1 MRYLRPHDHED
12 ESARLTRRRSG
23 LVAVWSDGSVSWHR
37 NAAAILDRPYLAAA
51 DPILIPCDP
60 TLPDRAARTRYTAA
74 IREWWRRDQ
83 ANPESA

>member
-1 MRYLRPHDHED
+1 MRFSRPIDAED

-37 NAAAILDRPYLAAA
+37 SPPRVWFASDT
-51 DPILIPCDP
+51 PILIPCDP
-60 TLPDRAARTRYTAA
+60 TLPDRAARSRYTAA